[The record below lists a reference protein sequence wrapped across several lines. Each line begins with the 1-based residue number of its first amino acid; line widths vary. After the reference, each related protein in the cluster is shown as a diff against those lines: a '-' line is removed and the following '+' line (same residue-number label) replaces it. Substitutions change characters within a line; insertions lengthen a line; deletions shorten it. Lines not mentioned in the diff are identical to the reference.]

1 MYSSIFDIHAV
12 TTIKLIS
19 RSITPHSSHFPPCM
33 CMCVCD
39 EKLKIYPLNKFEVHN
54 TVSLTMSTLLYIIIA
69 KTFSSCITETL
80 YLLTNFSPFLLPTTP
95 SNHHSTFCCCDFDY
109 FGSLQHYSQQPKYEN
124 NLHVRQQMKG

>member
-54 TVSLTMSTLLYIIIA
+54 TVLFPAVTRCTLGPQTYSWNKRSGWACAGPGSSPSSLG
-69 KTFSSCITETL
+69 
-80 YLLTNFSPFLLPTTP
+80 FLVLVGQAPGALAPT
-95 SNHHSTFCCCDFDY
+95 HSLGSALCDIPA
-109 FGSLQHYSQQPKYEN
+109 GW
-124 NLHVRQQMKG
+124 